1 MKRGLLAG
9 LALSALWAA
18 PNADEIVKK
27 SVANT
32 MADWHGAPEYN
43 FTERDVT
50 QNGEGTKTSRVMMI
64 DGSPYYELIARNGTP
79 LPPDQAAEEEQ
90 KLKQETAKRQRE
102 TPAQRRRRIVAYQ
115 RQRRQDEALMRSMA
129 TAFDFR
135 LTGEETIDGHRCFV
149 LVSTPKPGYRPTSR
163 DTKVLKGMRGKMWID
178 ESAYQWVKVQA
189 EVFRPVAFGLFI
201 AHVEPGTQFT
211 LEQQRVKDDLWLPSH
226 FSMRVRAEV
235 LRFWSH
241 NSNDDETYWNY
252 RPASEGETGA
262 TGPPRPTVA
271 RGPR

>member
-1 MKRGLLAG
+1 

-102 TPAQRRRRIVAYQ
+102 TPAQRRSASSRTNGSAAR
-115 RQRRQDEALMRSMA
+115 MRPSCGAWPPPSISASQVKKPSMGIA
-129 TAFDFR
+129 
-135 LTGEETIDGHRCFV
+135 
-149 LVSTPKPGYRPTSR
+149 VS
-163 DTKVLKGMRGKMWID
+163 
-178 ESAYQWVKVQA
+178 
-189 EVFRPVAFGLFI
+189 
-201 AHVEPGTQFT
+201 
-211 LEQQRVKDDLWLPSH
+211 
-226 FSMRVRAEV
+226 
-235 LRFWSH
+235 
-241 NSNDDETYWNY
+241 YW
-252 RPASEGETGA
+252 
-262 TGPPRPTVA
+262 
-271 RGPR
+271 